1 MSQTASKGI
10 QEYYNAVN
18 KEEAE
23 PLEKPKTNNNDDDE
37 NIKGAENKN
46 ISAAFNESIG
56 KATEER
62 EAKRLEETSGFLNPL
77 AKKKVENKKNLLKG
91 TKNFTKKNKVAPTGN
106 NKTAKLL
113 SQYKASRPS
122 INARSVASRTKT
134 RNNSIRRAK
143 EKKISLSTNIKIL
156 TKTLKNAQNKKNEK
170 AVTKAEK
177 ELRKAT
183 EELEKTNALLEKISK
198 EQPEILTSKEAS
210 IKVVEKKKV
219 EADAKVAE
227 LNVKMKAANLKQ
239 KELQTDLDINK
250 NKLKTELEEA
260 RAELQKASDLFY
272 PLEKTYN
279 KAEKALLEVRATKE
293 KAAAEVA
300 LKPDWANSAGRHPK
314 RDLREATAAET
325 KAIADKEAIEE
336 KFNAARNAVD
346 VINEKIKSIETQI
359 KEDIVSRN
367 LKLKAAEN
375 DVAKLKEEFRKADE
389 KRNILEEKVNVK
401 KEEKELYNQ
410 NVKLLAKEKSKQTI
424 EKFKKMKT
432 NLQNKE
438 SAAKLE
444 KVQDILKEEIP
455 NVNEEKVLKGIK
467 NLKMKKLTEE
477 LKAKGLVDEPE
488 PENERAI
495 KLNKNIKNF
504 KEGLAKASTFNN
516 SNTPE
521 PASEPSS
528 NAPET
533 APEEVPEPAPEPA
546 PEVVPEPPSEAVPE
560 EVPAPLSEAVPEE
573 VPESAP
579 EAVFEPAPAPEPPS
593 EAVPEPAPAPEPP
606 SEPASE
612 PAPEPVAAEARPL
625 TDLPPGWEEH
635 RNNEGQVYYSNGT
648 TTQWER
654 PNGSSVSN
662 TKSTEES
669 ETQVT
674 ELKAAKEAAEAQL
687 TELKAAK
694 EAAEAQVT
702 ELKAAKEAAEAEIA
716 ELKAANQ
723 ANKVQETSEPTNPTS
738 NSNSNNTNSN
748 NPQPSDEEK
757 IHQILK
763 NGEDGFPPLKLP
775 DTPKTN
781 FEHAIKP
788 FYDKTK
794 ALPPNQAYVELYVKL
809 YVLFYEVKKE
819 KIPDGDLFEEGTKTD
834 LAEFLTDDIKQKIKD
849 KVTNAPYYDLMFR
862 LGISKLYHESLTD
875 ALHILDNLDQIDL
888 TSEE

>member
-134 RNNSIRRAK
+134 RNNSIRRTK
-143 EKKISLSTNIKIL
+143 EKKLSLSTNIKIL

-260 RAELQKASDLFY
+260 RAELQKATDLFY

-300 LKPDWANSAGRHPK
+300 LNPAWANSAGRHPK

-546 PEVVPEPPSEAVPE
+546 PEVVPEPPSEAVPK

-573 VPESAP
+573 VPESAA
-579 EAVFEPAPAPEPPS
+579 EAVPEPAPVPEPPS
-593 EAVPEPAPAPEPP
+593 EAVPEPAP
-606 SEPASE
+606 
-612 PAPEPVAAEARPL
+612 EPVAAETRPL

-674 ELKAAKEAAEAQL
+674 ELKAAKEAAEA
-687 TELKAAK
+687 EVA
-694 EAAEAQVT
+694 
-702 ELKAAKEAAEAEIA
+702 ELKAAKEAAEAEVA

-788 FYDKTK
+788 FYDKMVSD
-794 ALPPNQAYVELYVKL
+794 PNQAYVELYVKL
-809 YVLFYEVKKE
+809 YVFCYAIKQE

-834 LAEFLTDDIKQKIKD
+834 LTEFLSDEIKKQVKI
-849 KVTNAPYYDLMFR
+849 TPYYDLMFR
-862 LGISKLYHESLTD
+862 LGVSQFYKESLTD
-875 ALHILDNLDQIDL
+875 TLHIVDNLDKIDL
-888 TSEE
+888 TLEE

>member
-260 RAELQKASDLFY
+260 RAELQKATDLFY

-300 LKPDWANSAGRHPK
+300 LKPGWANSAGRHPK
-314 RDLREATAAET
+314 RDLQEATAAET

-528 NAPET
+528 NASEAAPEEVPAPLSEA
-533 APEEVPEPAPEPA
+533 APEEVPEPAPE
-546 PEVVPEPPSEAVPE
+546 
-560 EVPAPLSEAVPEE
+560 
-573 VPESAP
+573 SAL
-579 EAVFEPAPAPEPPS
+579 ET
-593 EAVPEPAPAPEPP
+593 VPEPAPESALEAVPEPP
-606 SEPASE
+606 SEPAPEE
-612 PAPEPVAAEARPL
+612 PPEVALEPVAAEATPL

-674 ELKAAKEAAEAQL
+674 ELKAAKEAAEAQV

-702 ELKAAKEAAEAEIA
+702 ELKAAKEAAEAQVT
-716 ELKAANQ
+716 ELKAAKESIEVEIAALKVAKE
-723 ANKVQETSEPTNPTS
+723 ANKSQEETSEPTSPTP
-738 NSNSNNTNSN
+738 NSNSENTNSN

-757 IHQILK
+757 ILKILE
-763 NGEDGFPPLKLP
+763 NGDDGFPPLELP
-775 DTPKTN
+775 DTLKTN

-834 LAEFLTDDIKQKIKD
+834 LAEFLTDDIKQKIKEQL
-849 KVTNAPYYDLMFR
+849 TNAPYYDLMFR
-862 LGISKLYHESLTD
+862 LGISKLYHETLTD
-875 ALHILDNLDQIDL
+875 TLHILDNLDKIDL

>member
-122 INARSVASRTKT
+122 INSRSVASRTKT
-134 RNNSIRRAK
+134 RNNSIRRTK
-143 EKKISLSTNIKIL
+143 EKKLSLSTNIKIL

-260 RAELQKASDLFY
+260 RAELQKATDLFY

-300 LKPDWANSAGRHPK
+300 LNPAWANSAGRHPK

-359 KEDIVSRN
+359 KEDIISRN

-533 APEEVPEPAPEPA
+533 APEEVPASAPEPA
-546 PEVVPEPPSEAVPE
+546 LE
-560 EVPAPLSEAVPEE
+560 EVPAPLI
-573 VPESAP
+573 ESAP
-579 EAVFEPAPAPEPPS
+579 EAVPESAAEAVPEPAPAPEPPS

-612 PAPEPVAAEARPL
+612 PAPEPVAAETRPL

-694 EAAEAQVT
+694 EAAEAQLT
-702 ELKAAKEAAEAEIA
+702 ELKAAKEAAEAEVA

-788 FYDKTK
+788 FYDKMVSD
-794 ALPPNQAYVELYVKL
+794 PNQAYVELYVKL
-809 YVLFYEVKKE
+809 YVFCYAIKQE

-834 LAEFLTDDIKQKIKD
+834 LTEFLSDEIKKQVKI
-849 KVTNAPYYDLMFR
+849 TPYYDLMFR
-862 LGISKLYHESLTD
+862 LGVSQFYKESLTD
-875 ALHILDNLDQIDL
+875 TLHIVDNLDKIDL
-888 TSEE
+888 TLEE

>member
-1 MSQTASKGI
+1 MHCNTEFTHSQI
-10 QEYYNAVN
+10 Q
-18 KEEAE
+18 K
-23 PLEKPKTNNNDDDE
+23 
-37 NIKGAENKN
+37 
-46 ISAAFNESIG
+46 IG
-56 KATEER
+56 
-62 EAKRLEETSGFLNPL
+62 
-77 AKKKVENKKNLLKG
+77 
-91 TKNFTKKNKVAPTGN
+91 
-106 NKTAKLL
+106 
-113 SQYKASRPS
+113 
-122 INARSVASRTKT
+122 
-134 RNNSIRRAK
+134 
-143 EKKISLSTNIKIL
+143 L
-156 TKTLKNAQNKKNEK
+156 TK
-170 AVTKAEK
+170 
-177 ELRKAT
+177 
-183 EELEKTNALLEKISK
+183 SF
-198 EQPEILTSKEAS
+198 
-210 IKVVEKKKV
+210 
-219 EADAKVAE
+219 
-227 LNVKMKAANLKQ
+227 
-239 KELQTDLDINK
+239 
-250 NKLKTELEEA
+250 LKTDFAKHQQNVLFAQEQAMLPAAQSAVA
-260 RAELQKASDLFY
+260 RDRLIK
-272 PLEKTYN
+272 
-279 KAEKALLEVRATKE
+279 EV
-293 KAAAEVA
+293 
-300 LKPDWANSAGRHPK
+300 DN
-314 RDLREATAAET
+314 
-325 KAIADKEAIEE
+325 
-336 KFNAARNAVD
+336 
-346 VINEKIKSIETQI
+346 KIKSIETQI

-521 PASEPSS
+521 PASEP
-528 NAPET
+528 
-533 APEEVPEPAPEPA
+533 A
-546 PEVVPEPPSEAVPE
+546 PEVVPKPPSEAVPE

-654 PNGSSVSN
+654 PNGSSLSN

-674 ELKAAKEAAEAQL
+674 ELKAAKEAAEA
-687 TELKAAK
+687 EVA
-694 EAAEAQVT
+694 
-702 ELKAAKEAAEAEIA
+702 ELKAAKEAAEAEVA

-788 FYDKTK
+788 FYDKMVSD
-794 ALPPNQAYVELYVKL
+794 PNQAYVELYVKL
-809 YVLFYEVKKE
+809 YVFCYAIKQE

-834 LAEFLTDDIKQKIKD
+834 LTEFLSDEIKKQVKI
-849 KVTNAPYYDLMFR
+849 TPYYDLMFR
-862 LGISKLYHESLTD
+862 LGVSQFYKESLIDT
-875 ALHILDNLDQIDL
+875 LHIVDNLDKIDL

>member
-1 MSQTASKGI
+1 MSQTGSNAI

-18 KEEAE
+18 KEEEKA
-23 PLEKPKTNNNDDDE
+23 LEKSKANNNNDE

-77 AKKKVENKKNLLKG
+77 AKKLKNAQNKKNLLKG
-91 TKNFTKKNKVAPTGN
+91 AKNFTKKNKVAPKGN

-134 RNNSIRRAK
+134 RNNSIRRTK
-143 EKKISLSTNIKIL
+143 EKKLSLSTNIKIL

-177 ELRKAT
+177 ELRQAT

-198 EQPEILTSKEAS
+198 EKPEILTSKEAS
-210 IKVVEKKKV
+210 IKIVEKKKV

-227 LNVKMKAANLKQ
+227 LNLKVKAANLKQ
-239 KELQTDLDINK
+239 KELQAGLDTNT

-260 RAELQKASDLFY
+260 RAELQKATDMFS

-279 KAEKALLEVRATKE
+279 QAEKALLEVRAAKE

-300 LKPDWANSAGRHPK
+300 LKPGWPNSAGRHPK

-325 KAIADKEAIEE
+325 KAIADKEVIEE
-336 KFNAARNAVD
+336 KFKAARNAVD
-346 VINEKIKSIETQI
+346 VINEKIKSIESQI
-359 KEDIVSRN
+359 KENTVSRN

-375 DVAKLKEEFRKADE
+375 EVAQLKEKFRKADE
-389 KRNILEEKVNVK
+389 NRNILEEKVNVK

-495 KLNKNIKNF
+495 KLNKNIKNL
-504 KEGLAKASTFNN
+504 KERLAKGSTFNN
-516 SNTPE
+516 SHTP
-521 PASEPSS
+521 PLKS
-528 NAPET
+528 
-533 APEEVPEPAPEPA
+533 PEPAPEAAAEPA
-546 PEVVPEPPSEAVPE
+546 AEAPVSVPVR
-560 EVPAPLSEAVPEE
+560 
-573 VPESAP
+573 
-579 EAVFEPAPAPEPPS
+579 EPAPAPEATPS
-593 EAVPEPAPAPEPP
+593 EAVPEPAPAPEAVPEPP
-606 SEPASE
+606 SEPAPKE
-612 PAPEPVAAEARPL
+612 PPKAVAPEATPL
-625 TDLPPGWEEH
+625 PDLPPGWEEH
-635 RNNEGQVYYSNGT
+635 RNNQGEVYYSNGT
-648 TTQWER
+648 ITQWER
-654 PNGSSVSN
+654 PNSSSVLN
-662 TKSTEES
+662 TKPTEEFQAQLS
-669 ETQVT
+669 E
-674 ELKAAKEAAEAQL
+674 EKAAKAA
-687 TELKAAK
+687 
-694 EAAEAQVT
+694 V
-702 ELKAAKEAAEAEIA
+702 EAEVA
-716 ELKAANQ
+716 ELKAQVAALKTAKESAEAEVAGLKANQ
-723 ANKVQETSEPTNPTS
+723 ANKPQETSEPTSPTS
-738 NSNSNNTNSN
+738 SNSKNTSSN

-757 IHQILK
+757 ILDVLEH
-763 NGEDGFPPLKLP
+763 GEDGFPPLELP
-775 DTPKTN
+775 DTLKTN

-788 FYDKTK
+788 FYDKIK
-794 ALPPNQAYVELYVKL
+794 SEPNQAYVELYVKL
-809 YVLFYEVKKE
+809 YVLFYEVKNE
-819 KIPDGDLFEEGTKTD
+819 KIPGGDLFEEGTKTD
-834 LAEFLTDDIKQKIKD
+834 LKEFVTPDIKQKIKEQIT
-849 KVTNAPYYDLMFR
+849 KAPYYDLMFR
-862 LGISKLYHESLTD
+862 LGISKLYHQSLTD
-875 ALHILDNLDQIDL
+875 PLHILDNLEEIDL